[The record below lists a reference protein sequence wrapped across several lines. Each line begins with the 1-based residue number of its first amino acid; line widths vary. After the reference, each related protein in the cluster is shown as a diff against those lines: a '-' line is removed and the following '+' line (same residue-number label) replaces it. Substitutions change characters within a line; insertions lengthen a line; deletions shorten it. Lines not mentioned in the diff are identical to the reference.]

1 MNNGGNLEATGH
13 PAVEYRARKHGFI
26 PSRTMTRLG
35 SPWAAA
41 NNPLG
46 CPLDTHGRVP
56 SLAIGE
62 VPREQR
68 DTKLRNQEGPHNIL
82 SLAVP
87 QPVPNKD
94 TKATREEELDTTAK
108 REQPLPEVVT
118 QEKRKALDAVRRHMA
133 RPGDPVV
140 HDNNPPRIVT
150 SGLRS
155 INK

>member
-13 PAVEYRARKHGFI
+13 PAAEYRARKHGFI
-26 PSRTMTRLG
+26 PSRTIICLG

-62 VPREQR
+62 VLREQR

-87 QPVPNKD
+87 QPVSNKD
-94 TKATREEELDTTAK
+94 TKATREEEPSSTA
-108 REQPLPEVVT
+108 VT
-118 QEKRKALDAVRRHMA
+118 KGEDGAT
-133 RPGDPVV
+133 
-140 HDNNPPRIVT
+140 I
-150 SGLRS
+150 GLRG
-155 INK
+155 